1 MFCHDFNDSRAYDGT
16 IRYASHCFRLFRFR
30 NTKTNGYRNICIF
43 ANRLNDGFNICL
55 DFATHACNTEGRHA
69 VHKTFCVF
77 CDHFDAVFRCGSDQG
92 YHFNAVFI
100 SYTPEFPFFFKGH
113 IWHDNTR
120 DTNLFAE
127 GKEFF
132 TAEYID
138 WIQVGHEHEW
148 YCYCIITTAQ
158 TTHHIKDIVNFYA
171 CR

>member
-1 MFCHDFNDSRAYDGT
+1 MFTMFCHDFNDSRAYDST
-16 IRYASHCFRLFRFR
+16 VRYTSHCFRLFRFR

-43 ANRLNDGFNICL
+43 ANRLNNGFNIRF

-100 SYTPEFPFFFKGH
+100 SYTRQFPFFFKGH

-120 DTNLFAE
+120 DTDLFAE

-138 WIQVGHEHEW
+138 RV
-148 YCYCIITTAQ
+148 
-158 TTHHIKDIVNFYA
+158 
-171 CR
+171 